1 MTATDPLA
9 PHAWAKA
16 ALGRA
21 SPDAM
26 RHALG
31 VVLADLFDLRVELV
45 SDASPVPDDPDA
57 EPAFVEAVPADLID
71 EHAAR
76 MLERLAA
83 LLNGE
88 PATRPPLPCPADL
101 HLGCMECGR
110 PLDDP
115 TAEACAACCNCN
127 GYIACGVCGANG
139 GHQ

>member
-1 MTATDPLA
+1 MTADLIDL
-9 PHAWAKA
+9 HAWTEA
-16 ALGRA
+16 ALVRA
-21 SPDAM
+21 EPIAL
-26 RHALG
+26 RRALG
-31 VVLADLFDLRVELV
+31 VVLAALVDLSIELV
-45 SDASPVPDDPDA
+45 SDASPEPEDPDA
-57 EPAFVEAVPADLID
+57 EPVFVETVPVALID

-76 MLERLAA
+76 LLERLAA